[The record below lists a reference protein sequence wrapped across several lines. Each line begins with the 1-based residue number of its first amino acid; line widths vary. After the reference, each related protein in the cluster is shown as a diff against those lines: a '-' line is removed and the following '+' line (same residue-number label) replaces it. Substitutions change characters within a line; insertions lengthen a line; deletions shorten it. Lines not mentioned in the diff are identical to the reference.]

1 VTDEYGPAQVMCVED
16 GQQVADV
23 GVEAVGAGQFATL
36 PPAPEVDRQQP
47 GLPREGPADHPP
59 RLAIAGDPV
68 HRYDRRSVA
77 VAVAEPVHGQ
87 LTAVYWDLKPRR

>member
-1 VTDEYGPAQVMCVED
+1 MCVED
-16 GQQVADV
+16 GQQVSDV
-23 GVEAVGAGQFATL
+23 GVEAIGAGQLATL

-47 GLPREGPADHPP
+47 GLPREGSADHPP

-77 VAVAEPVHGQ
+77 VAEPVHGQ
-87 LTAVYWDLKPRR
+87 LTAVYRDLKPRR